1 MHRPSPGSKTMT
13 HLPRSPGLRAML
25 LATATCLLPVTAGA
39 QGQVALPMQTTCSF
53 SNMLRD
59 LRQGLREGSPTY
71 RRYLLEHFK
80 EAARAMPPDE
90 LLKAVNE
97 EREPAVLEVLGAG
110 LAAKASFVEDPTLV
124 QPLLQRAMSDGDPAL
139 RAAALRGLERTG
151 SVEMMEKNGGVV
163 TYPQLMR
170 DPAPEV
176 REAVASNLIAESAKV
191 YFGHDQKVSE
201 TAVAAALASPDPELT
216 ARLLREVSMEKVGP
230 ETVDK
235 LRGQLR
241 AESPSLRAA
250 AATAL
255 GGVPGA
261 QSASARDSLAELY
274 RTEKDPTVRKAAL
287 MGIARLGFTGSRGT
301 LESLRGV
308 APGMDPEIDAWLAA
322 LKRNNVQDWSLLL
335 REKERI
341 RK

>member
-1 MHRPSPGSKTMT
+1 MRRHHSLGSKPMT
-13 HLPRSPGLRAML
+13 HLPRLPTWRAML
-25 LATATCLLPVTAGA
+25 LATATCLLPVTSGA
-39 QGQVALPMQTTCSF
+39 QGRLPVTMQTTCSF
-53 SNMLRD
+53 SNMVRD

-71 RRYLLEHFK
+71 RRYLLEQLK

-110 LAAKASFVEDPTLV
+110 LAARVAGTGEFELV

-139 RAAALRGLERTG
+139 RAAALRSLERTG

-163 TYPQLMR
+163 SYSQLIR
-170 DPAPEV
+170 DPSPEV
-176 REAVASNLIAESAKV
+176 RAAV
-191 YFGHDQKVSE
+191 
-201 TAVAAALASPDPELT
+201 ASPDPAL
-216 ARLLREVSMEKVGP
+216 AAKLLREVSMEKVGP
-230 ETVDK
+230 EAVDQ

-241 AESPSLRAA
+241 ADTPALREAA
-250 AATAL
+250 TTAL

-261 QSASARDSLAELY
+261 QSASARGSLVELY
-274 RTEKDPTVRKAAL
+274 RNEKDPAVRKAAL
-287 MGIARLGFTGSRGT
+287 AGIARLGFAGSRST

-308 APGMDPEIDAWLAA
+308 DPRMDAEIDAWVSA
-322 LKRNNVQDWSLLL
+322 LKLNIQEWSMLL